1 MYIPGTTVRTEGV
14 MPMDSVHNYYE
25 RLVINEINEHYAN
38 IFDDADIL
46 ADMACIALNRI
57 PPRYIR
63 YDIDMSFYMSTDEHI
78 LVEKTVKKA
87 VRKAYKKIRKAE
99 QEKRIA
105 DLMAEAE
112 HNAQA

>member
-1 MYIPGTTVRTEGV
+1 MYIPGTVRTEGI

-25 RLVINEINEHYAN
+25 RLVINEINEHYADK
-38 IFDDADIL
+38 FDDPDVL

-78 LVEKTVKKA
+78 LVEKTVRKA
-87 VRKAYKKIRKAE
+87 VRKAYKKIRQAEEAKKQAELEAAE
-99 QEKRIA
+99 QTS
-105 DLMAEAE
+105 LP
-112 HNAQA
+112 